1 MKNSLY
7 KIICRIKR
15 RSNGKLKFSFP
26 RANYIHFVLHGL
38 IQMNQSLEDTY
49 EQHCIAMYERTIA
62 WLFSR
67 GRNFC
72 NSFLHAKVRIL
83 SRIPSILGDISLSP
97 SVMNAC
103 CLAMPCN
110 FATIFIFLLLRI
122 QLLISDTRLT
132 ELLDRVLSVSWNSWS
147 MKFRTS
153 IVDDNQQFFYTK
165 LKKNLILYSRSDVE
179 RIFLADSDRF

>member
-1 MKNSLY
+1 M
-7 KIICRIKR
+7 
-15 RSNGKLKFSFP
+15 
-26 RANYIHFVLHGL
+26 LHGL

-153 IVDDNQQFFYTK
+153 IVDDNHET
-165 LKKNLILYSRSDVE
+165 IT
-179 RIFLADSDRF
+179 IFLYKIEEEFDIVFKIGRRKNFPCRQWSILMHL